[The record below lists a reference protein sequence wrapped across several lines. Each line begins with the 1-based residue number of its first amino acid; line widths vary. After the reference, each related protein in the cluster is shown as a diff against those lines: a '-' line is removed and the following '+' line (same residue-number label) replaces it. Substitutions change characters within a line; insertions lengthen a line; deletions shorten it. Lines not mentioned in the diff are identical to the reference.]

1 MILAKFVKTQSTMK
15 KLLLTVLSFAALFA
29 TSCQRDSISN
39 PLDPVPFSGTWKVI
53 HYNVNEEVKTGEYHD
68 YIFDFKPKQ
77 AISATI
83 GGQESNGYWAMSGN
97 GERKFSI
104 AFNNGDG
111 NLSALNDKWDILAVN
126 ELEVQLE
133 DREGGRQIYFARQ

>member
-1 MILAKFVKTQSTMK
+1 
-15 KLLLTVLSFAALFA
+15 
-29 TSCQRDSISN
+29 
-39 PLDPVPFSGTWKVI
+39 
-53 HYNVNEEVKTGEYHD
+53 
-68 YIFDFKPKQ
+68 
-77 AISATI
+77 
-83 GGQESNGYWAMSGN
+83 MSGN